1 MKVSKINNSGLLLV
15 ALINFTKS
23 FNNIDFV
30 ATSKLEETNL
40 FLRIESSDT

>member
-1 MKVSKINNSGLLLV
+1 INNSGCLPGGSYK
-15 ALINFTKS
+15 IYKKS

-40 FLRIESSDT
+40 F